1 MHRPLTTHGQ
11 VKGKQQD
18 SSLAVTLTVAE
29 LRDVIRQEV
38 TLVFLNHAA
47 TPIKSAKPY
56 LAVKEAAE
64 FARIAPSTIR
74 LYIRKRQLR
83 AQNVGRRVIIAATE
97 LENFLSRNAIAARE
111 G

>member
-1 MHRPLTTHGQ
+1 M
-11 VKGKQQD
+11 
-18 SSLAVTLTVAE
+18 
-29 LRDVIRQEV
+29 
-38 TLVFLNHAA
+38 
-47 TPIKSAKPY
+47 PIKSAKPY
-56 LAVKEAAE
+56 LTVKEAAE

-83 AQNVGRRVIIAATE
+83 AQKVGRRVIIATSE